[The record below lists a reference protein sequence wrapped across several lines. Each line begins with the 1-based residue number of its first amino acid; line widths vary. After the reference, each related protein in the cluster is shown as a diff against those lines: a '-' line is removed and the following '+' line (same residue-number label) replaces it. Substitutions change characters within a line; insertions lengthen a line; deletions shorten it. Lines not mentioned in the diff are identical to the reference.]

1 MTTTAQKLT
10 NKLAQAEA
18 IANTIT
24 FDMEV
29 NLLKNMV
36 DAKSQLI
43 QEVIDECDEALNSG
57 DITSEENF
65 KLNVM
70 TRKVIR
76 VEVKETF

>member
-24 FDMEV
+24 FDMEA

-43 QEVIDECDEALNSG
+43 QEVIDECDEAFNSG